1 MTETNLKSRIQD
13 DMKQAM
19 RAQDKPR
26 LNAIR
31 LILAAVKQ
39 YEVDQRAEVDDIVL
53 LGLLDKMSKQ
63 RRDSITQFEA
73 AQRHDLAAQEHFEL
87 SIIQTY
93 MPTPLSE
100 LELDQLIAEAIQT
113 SGAQSIKEMGK
124 AMGYLKPKVQGRAD
138 MAQVGNKL
146 KQKLEQVGG

>member
-1 MTETNLKSRIQD
+1 MTEANLKSRIQE

-53 LGLLDKMSKQ
+53 LGLLDKMAKQ

-87 SIIQTY
+87 SIIQAY
-93 MPTPLSE
+93 MPAALSE
-100 LELDQLIAEAIQT
+100 PELDLLIAEAIQMA
-113 SGAQSIKEMGK
+113 GAQSIKEMGK
-124 AMGYLKPKVQGRAD
+124 AMSYLKPKVQGRAD
-138 MAQVGNKL
+138 IALVGAKL
-146 KQKLEQVGG
+146 KQRLE